1 MYVLLVELQLN
12 FSRFGLTVV
21 VPWSLPQDLQDNASE
36 PRHTMKEIIR
46 EKVGKISLALKL
58 SLISIFEKLIRFTT
72 IYISDL
78 NVFIVTA
85 DHSALTFF

>member
-1 MYVLLVELQLN
+1 MLDFCYKHMFFVSSFVELQLN
-12 FSRFGLTVV
+12 FSRFGVTVV

-58 SLISIFEKLIRFTT
+58 SLTSILRIS
-72 IYISDL
+72 SVL
-78 NVFIVTA
+78 N
-85 DHSALTFF
+85 

>member
-1 MYVLLVELQLN
+1 MFLLVELQLN

-58 SLISIFEKLIRFTT
+58 SLTSILRILSVFNYNLHIRFE
-72 IYISDL
+72 S
-78 NVFIVTA
+78 F
-85 DHSALTFF
+85 HCHC